1 MVNFASFTDK
11 YNRLMIKLRDLLS
24 ESLVL
29 MKGYW
34 LQAIA
39 VFFVFNLIV
48 VLVQAIP
55 GIGGFLSLLISGPF
69 SVGISLYCVK
79 LVNDN
84 FPKFEDLLFGF
95 QYNLGNNILAYFI
108 IIPIVAVVGVLL
120 MILFFLINFA
130 GFLLIISIVYPQS
143 YEAFVG
149 TMEWEA
155 LLTPF
160 RSLSIGIAAESIM
173 LVLLC
178 ILSFCFSFILPWII
192 AYIPFAMTFFIM
204 AEDTSIDAWDA
215 VQKSWKM
222 MKGYKFN
229 FFVLNLILLLLLA
242 LIPFTLFIGLLWYI
256 PFSYVVTANYYEKIK

>member
-1 MVNFASFTDK
+1 
-11 YNRLMIKLRDLLS
+11 MIKLRDLLS

-29 MKGYW
+29 MKGHW

-39 VFFVFNLIV
+39 VFFVFNLII

-55 GIGGFLSLLISGPF
+55 GIGGFLSLLVTGPF

-79 LVNDN
+79 IVSDN

-95 QYNLGNNILAYFI
+95 KFNLGNNILAYFI
-108 IIPIVAVVGVLL
+108 IFPIVAVVGIFL
-120 MILFFLINFA
+120 MILFLLINFA
-130 GFLLIISIVYPQS
+130 VFLIIISIVYNQS

-160 RSLSIGIAAESIM
+160 KSLSIGIAAESIM
-173 LVLLC
+173 LVLFC

>member
-1 MVNFASFTDK
+1 
-11 YNRLMIKLRDLLS
+11 MIKLRDLLS

-39 VFFVFNLIV
+39 VFFVFNLIIA
-48 VLVQAIP
+48 LVQAIP
-55 GIGGFLSLLISGPF
+55 GIGGFLSLLITGPF

-79 LVNDN
+79 LVKDN

-95 QYNLGNNILAYFI
+95 QFNLGNNILAYFI

-120 MILFFLINFA
+120 MILFLIINFA
-130 GFLLIISIVYPQS
+130 IFLLIISIVYSQS
-143 YEAFVG
+143 YEAFAG

-160 RSLSIGIAAESIM
+160 KSISIGQAAESIM
-173 LVLLC
+173 LVLFC

-222 MKGYKFN
+222 MKDYKLN

-242 LIPFTLFIGLLWYI
+242 LTPFTLFIGLLWYI
-256 PFSYVVTANYYEKIK
+256 PFSYVVTANYYDKIK

>member
-1 MVNFASFTDK
+1 
-11 YNRLMIKLRDLLS
+11 MIKLRDLLS

-39 VFFVFNLIV
+39 VFFVFNLIIA
-48 VLVQAIP
+48 LVQAIP
-55 GIGGFLSLLISGPF
+55 GIGGFLSLLITGPF
-69 SVGISLYCVK
+69 SVGVSLYCVK

-95 QYNLGNNILAYFI
+95 QFNLGNNILAYFI
-108 IIPIVAVVGVLL
+108 IIPIVAVAGILL
-120 MILFFLINFA
+120 MILFLLINFA
-130 GFLLIISIVYPQS
+130 VFLLIISIVYTQS

-160 RSLSIGIAAESIM
+160 KSLSIGIAAESIM
-173 LVLLC
+173 LVLSC

-192 AYIPFAMTFFIM
+192 AYIPFSMTFFIM

-256 PFSYVVTANYYEKIK
+256 PFSYVVTANYHEKIK

>member
-1 MVNFASFTDK
+1 
-11 YNRLMIKLRDLLS
+11 MIKLRELLS

-29 MKGYW
+29 MKGHW
-34 LQAIA
+34 PQAIA
-39 VFFVFNLIV
+39 VFFVFNLII

-55 GIGGFLSLLISGPF
+55 GVGGFLSLLISGPF
-69 SVGISLYCVK
+69 SVGVSLYCVK
-79 LVNDN
+79 IVSDN

-95 QYNLGNNILAYFI
+95 QFNLGNNILAYFI

-120 MILFFLINFA
+120 MILFLIINFA
-130 GFLLIISIVYPQS
+130 IFLLIISIVYSQS
-143 YEAFVG
+143 YEAFAG

-160 RSLSIGIAAESIM
+160 KSISIGQAAESIM
-173 LVLLC
+173 LVLFC

-222 MKGYKFN
+222 MKDYKLN

-242 LIPFTLFIGLLWYI
+242 LTPFTLFIGLLWYI
-256 PFSYVVTANYYEKIK
+256 PFSYVVTANYYDKIK

>member
-1 MVNFASFTDK
+1 
-11 YNRLMIKLRDLLS
+11 MIKLRDLLS

-29 MKGYW
+29 MKGHW
-34 LQAIA
+34 LQAVA
-39 VFFVFNLIV
+39 VFFVFNLIIG
-48 VLVQAIP
+48 LVQAIP
-55 GIGGFLSLLISGPF
+55 GIGSFLSLLVSGPF
-69 SVGISLYCVK
+69 LVGVSLYCVK
-79 LVNDN
+79 IVNDN

-95 QYNLGNNILAYFI
+95 QFNLGNNILAYFI
-108 IIPIVAVVGVLL
+108 IIPIVAVVGILL
-120 MILFFLINFA
+120 MILFLLINFA
-130 GFLLIISIVYPQS
+130 IFLLIISIVYTQS
-143 YEAFVG
+143 YEAFVD

-160 RSLSIGIAAESIM
+160 RSLSYGLAAESIM
-173 LVLLC
+173 LVLFC

-192 AYIPFAMTFFIM
+192 ANIPFAMTFFIM

-229 FFVLNLILLLLLA
+229 FFVLNLFLLLLLT

>member
-1 MVNFASFTDK
+1 MVNFVSFTDK
-11 YNRLMIKLRDLLS
+11 HNRLMIKLRDLLY
-24 ESLVL
+24 ESLVS
-29 MKGYW
+29 MKGHW
-34 LQAIA
+34 LQAIT

-48 VLVQAIP
+48 GLVQAIP
-55 GIGGFLSLLISGPF
+55 GIGGFLSLLITGPF
-69 SVGISLYCVK
+69 SVGVSLYCIKIVS
-79 LVNDN
+79 DN
-84 FPKFEDLLFGF
+84 FPKFNDLLFGF

-108 IIPIVAVVGVLL
+108 IIPIVAVVGIIL
-120 MILFFLINFA
+120 MILFLLINFSL
-130 GFLLIISIVYPQS
+130 FLLIISIVYTQS
-143 YEAFVG
+143 YEAFVS

-160 RSLSIGIAAESIM
+160 SSFSIGFAAEPIM
-173 LVLLC
+173 LVLFC

-229 FFVLNLILLLLLA
+229 FFVLNLILLLLLT

-256 PFSYVVTANYYEKIK
+256 PFSYVVTANYFQKIK

>member
-1 MVNFASFTDK
+1 
-11 YNRLMIKLRDLLS
+11 MIKLRALLS
-24 ESLVL
+24 ESLL
-29 MKGYW
+29 LIKGHW

-39 VFFVFNLIV
+39 VFFVFNLIIL
-48 VLVQAIP
+48 LVQAIP
-55 GIGGFLSLLISGPF
+55 GIGGFFSLLITGPF
-69 SVGISLYCVK
+69 SVGVSLYCVK
-79 LVNDN
+79 LVRDN

-95 QYNLGNNILAYFI
+95 QFNLGNNILAYFI
-108 IIPIVAVVGVLL
+108 IIPIVAVVGIFL
-120 MILFFLINFA
+120 MILFLLINFA
-130 GFLLIISIVYPQS
+130 IFLLIISIVYSQS
-143 YEAFVG
+143 YEAFAG

-160 RSLSIGIAAESIM
+160 KSLLSIGLAAESIM
-173 LVLLC
+173 LVLFC

>member
-1 MVNFASFTDK
+1 
-11 YNRLMIKLRDLLS
+11 MIKLRDLLS
-24 ESLVL
+24 ESLAL

-39 VFFVFNLIV
+39 VFFVFNLIIA
-48 VLVQAIP
+48 LVQAIP
-55 GIGGFLSLLISGPF
+55 GIGGFLSLLITGPF
-69 SVGISLYCVK
+69 SVGVSLYCVK

-95 QYNLGNNILAYFI
+95 QFNLGNNILAYFI
-108 IIPIVAVVGVLL
+108 IIPIVAVVGILL
-120 MILFFLINFA
+120 MILFLLINFA
-130 GFLLIISIVYPQS
+130 VFLLIISIVYTQS

-155 LLTPF
+155 LLAPF
-160 RSLSIGIAAESIM
+160 KSLSIGIAAESIM
-173 LVLLC
+173 LVLFC

-222 MKGYKFN
+222 MKVYKFN
-229 FFVLNLILLLLLA
+229 FFVLNLILLLILA

>member
-1 MVNFASFTDK
+1 
-11 YNRLMIKLRDLLS
+11 MIKLRDLLS

-39 VFFVFNLIV
+39 VFFVFNLIIA
-48 VLVQAIP
+48 LVQAIP

-69 SVGISLYCVK
+69 SVGVSLYCVK

-95 QYNLGNNILAYFI
+95 QFNLGNNILAYFI
-108 IIPIVAVVGVLL
+108 IIPIVAVVGILL
-120 MILFFLINFA
+120 MILFLLINFA
-130 GFLLIISIVYPQS
+130 VFLLIISIVYTQS
-143 YEAFVG
+143 YEAFVSS
-149 TMEWEA
+149 MEWEA

-160 RSLSIGIAAESIM
+160 SSFSIGLAPEPIM
-173 LVLLC
+173 LVLFC
-178 ILSFCFSFILPWII
+178 ILSFCFSFILPWVI

>member
-1 MVNFASFTDK
+1 
-11 YNRLMIKLRDLLS
+11 MIKLRDLLS

-29 MKGYW
+29 MKGHW

-39 VFFVFNLIV
+39 IFFVFNLIIG
-48 VLVQAIP
+48 LVQAIP

-69 SVGISLYCVK
+69 TVGVSLYCVK
-79 LVNDN
+79 IINDN

-95 QYNLGNNILAYFI
+95 KYNLGNNILAYFI
-108 IIPIVAVVGVLL
+108 IIPIVAVVGILL
-120 MILFFLINFA
+120 MILFILINFSL
-130 GFLLIISIVYPQS
+130 FLLIISIVYTQS
-143 YEAFVG
+143 YEAFVSS
-149 TMEWEA
+149 MEWEA

-160 RSLSIGIAAESIM
+160 SSFSIGLAPEPIM
-173 LVLLC
+173 LVLFC

-222 MKGYKFN
+222 MNGYKFN

>member
-1 MVNFASFTDK
+1 M
-11 YNRLMIKLRDLLS
+11 LMIKLRNLLS

-29 MKGYW
+29 MKGHW

-39 VFFVFNLIV
+39 IFFVFNLIIG
-48 VLVQAIP
+48 LVQAIP

-69 SVGISLYCVK
+69 TVGVSLYCVK
-79 LVNDN
+79 IINDN

-95 QYNLGNNILAYFI
+95 KYNLGNNILAYFI
-108 IIPIVAVVGVLL
+108 IIPIVAVVGILL
-120 MILFFLINFA
+120 MILFILINFSL
-130 GFLLIISIVYPQS
+130 FLLIISIVYTQS
-143 YEAFVG
+143 YEAFVSS
-149 TMEWEA
+149 MEWEA

-160 RSLSIGIAAESIM
+160 SSFSIGLAPEPIM
-173 LVLLC
+173 LVLFC

>member
-1 MVNFASFTDK
+1 MVNFVFFTD
-11 YNRLMIKLRDLLS
+11 YYIWLMIKLKDLLS
-24 ESLVL
+24 ESLKL

-39 VFFVFNLIV
+39 VFFVFNLIIG
-48 VLVQAIP
+48 LVQVIP
-55 GIGGFLSLLISGPF
+55 GIGGFLSLLITGPF
-69 SVGISLYCVK
+69 SVGVCLYCVK
-79 LVNDN
+79 IINDN

-108 IIPIVAVVGVLL
+108 IIPIVAVVGIIL
-120 MILFFLINFA
+120 MILFLLINFSI
-130 GFLLIISIVYPQS
+130 FLLIISILYTQS
-143 YEAFVG
+143 YEAFVS

-160 RSLSIGIAAESIM
+160 RSFSIGLVAESIM
-173 LVLLC
+173 LLMFC
-178 ILSFCFSFILPWII
+178 ILSFCFSFILPWLI

-204 AEDTSIDAWDA
+204 AEDPSIDAWDA

-222 MKGYKFN
+222 MKGHKFN

-242 LIPFTLFIGLLWYI
+242 LTPFTLFIGLLWYI
-256 PFSYVVTANYYEKIK
+256 PFSYVVTANFYEKIK

>member
-1 MVNFASFTDK
+1 
-11 YNRLMIKLRDLLS
+11 MIKLRELLS

-29 MKGYW
+29 MKGHW

-39 VFFVFNLIV
+39 VFFVFNLII

-55 GIGGFLSLLISGPF
+55 GIGGFLSLLITGPF
-69 SVGISLYCVK
+69 SVGVSLYCVK
-79 LVNDN
+79 IVSDN

-95 QYNLGNNILAYFI
+95 QFNLGNNILAYFI
-108 IIPIVAVVGVLL
+108 IIPIVAVVGILL
-120 MILFFLINFA
+120 MILFLIINFA
-130 GFLLIISIVYPQS
+130 LFLLIISIVYTQS
-143 YEAFVG
+143 YEAFAG

-160 RSLSIGIAAESIM
+160 KSISIGLAAESIM
-173 LVLLC
+173 LVLFC

-222 MKGYKFN
+222 MKDYKLN

-242 LIPFTLFIGLLWYI
+242 LTPFTLFIGLLWYI
-256 PFSYVVTANYYEKIK
+256 PFSYVLSANYYDKIK

>member
-24 ESLVL
+24 ESLLL
-29 MKGYW
+29 MKGHW
-34 LQAIA
+34 LKAIA
-39 VFFVFNLIV
+39 VFFVFNLIIA
-48 VLVQAIP
+48 LVQAIP
-55 GIGGFLSLLISGPF
+55 GIGGFLSLLITGPF
-69 SVGISLYCVK
+69 SVGVSLYCVK
-79 LVNDN
+79 IINDN
-84 FPKFEDLLFGF
+84 FPKFDDLLFGF
-95 QYNLGNNILAYFI
+95 QYNLGNNVLAYFI
-108 IIPIVAVVGVLL
+108 IIPIVAIVGIIL
-120 MILFFLINFA
+120 MILFLLINFA
-130 GFLLIISIVYPQS
+130 IFLLIISIVYTQS
-143 YEAFVG
+143 YEAFIN

-160 RSLSIGIAAESIM
+160 RSLSIGLAAESIM
-173 LVLLC
+173 LLMFC

-242 LIPFTLFIGLLWYI
+242 LTPFTLFIGLLWYI

>member
-1 MVNFASFTDK
+1 
-11 YNRLMIKLRDLLS
+11 MIKLRDLLS

-29 MKGYW
+29 MKGHW

-39 VFFVFNLIV
+39 VFFVFNLIIA
-48 VLVQAIP
+48 LVQAIP
-55 GIGGFLSLLISGPF
+55 GIGGFLSLLITGPF
-69 SVGISLYCVK
+69 SVGVSLYCVK

-95 QYNLGNNILAYFI
+95 QFNLGNNILAYFI
-108 IIPIVAVVGVLL
+108 IIPIVAVVGILL
-120 MILFFLINFA
+120 MILFILINFSL
-130 GFLLIISIVYPQS
+130 FLLIISIVYTQS
-143 YEAFVG
+143 YEAFVSS
-149 TMEWEA
+149 MEWEA

-160 RSLSIGIAAESIM
+160 SSFSIGLAPESIM
-173 LVLLC
+173 LVLFC

>member
-1 MVNFASFTDK
+1 
-11 YNRLMIKLRDLLS
+11 
-24 ESLVL
+24 
-29 MKGYW
+29 
-34 LQAIA
+34 
-39 VFFVFNLIV
+39 
-48 VLVQAIP
+48 
-55 GIGGFLSLLISGPF
+55 
-69 SVGISLYCVK
+69 
-79 LVNDN
+79 
-84 FPKFEDLLFGF
+84 
-95 QYNLGNNILAYFI
+95 
-108 IIPIVAVVGVLL
+108 
-120 MILFFLINFA
+120 MILFLLINFA
-130 GFLLIISIVYPQS
+130 VFLLIISIVYTQS

-160 RSLSIGIAAESIM
+160 KSLSIGIAAESIM
-173 LVLLC
+173 LVLFC